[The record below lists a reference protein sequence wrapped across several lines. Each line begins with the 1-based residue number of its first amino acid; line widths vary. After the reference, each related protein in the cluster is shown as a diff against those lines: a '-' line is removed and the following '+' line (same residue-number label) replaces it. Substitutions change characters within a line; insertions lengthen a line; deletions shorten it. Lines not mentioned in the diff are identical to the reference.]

1 MKNVIDLRSAAA
13 VRRSPAGAA
22 VFHRARDLSP
32 PFRVFLSRLTGKSVG
47 IPGFPVVDAPLV
59 SLRSSAME
67 PLKDS
72 SNVTRLP
79 GAEDIRLR
87 EPPHNF
93 EAEQAL
99 LGAIL
104 INNAA
109 YQRVAEFLRP
119 EHFADPLHG
128 KLFDSLSR
136 LIERGQVVSAV
147 TLKTYVEQDE
157 DMKAAGGATYLARLA
172 AASVHVIDA
181 TAFGQAVHDLYL
193 RRQLID
199 LGEGVVNG
207 AFGGDVD
214 ETALNQIE
222 TAEKKLYDL
231 ASSGQTEGGFKPF
244 RVALT
249 EATVAAEAAYHRVGQ
264 LTGVASGL
272 FQLDQLLGG
281 LHRSDLI
288 ILAGRPSMGKTAL
301 ATNIAFN
308 AARAYREEIVDGKPK
323 AVDGAVVGFFSLE
336 MSSEQL
342 ATRMLAE
349 QAEVPSEKI
358 RKGELISS
366 DFDRVLSV
374 SHELEHLNFFIDDT
388 PALSIAA
395 LRTRARRLK
404 RTHGLGVL
412 VVDYLQL
419 LSPSGKNR
427 QDNRVQ
433 EVSEITRGLKTLAKE
448 LDVPVLALSQLSR
461 AVEQREDK
469 RPQLSDLRESG
480 SIEQDADVVMFV
492 YREEYYLTRS
502 EPTRRAEESDQRFNE
517 RHEGWRQR
525 CEQTYGK
532 AEVIVAKQRHGPTG
546 IVRLSFE
553 GQFTKFGNL
562 AADGEGPGPVFE

>member
-1 MKNVIDLRSAAA
+1 
-13 VRRSPAGAA
+13 
-22 VFHRARDLSP
+22 
-32 PFRVFLSRLTGKSVG
+32 
-47 IPGFPVVDAPLV
+47 
-59 SLRSSAME
+59 ME
-67 PLKDS
+67 PMNKS

-79 GAEDIRLR
+79 GTEDIRLR

-104 INNAA
+104 VNNAA
-109 YQRVAEFLRP
+109 YHRVAEFLKG

-128 KLFDSLSR
+128 KLFDSLAR
-136 LIERGQVVSAV
+136 LIERGQIVSAV
-147 TLKTYVEQDE
+147 TLKTYVESDE
-157 DMKAAGGATYLARLA
+157 TMKEAGGAAYLAGLA

-181 TAFGQAVHDLYL
+181 GDFGRMVHDLFL
-193 RRQLID
+193 LRQLIT
-199 LGEGVVNG
+199 LGEDVVNG
-207 AFGGDVD
+207 AFKPTLDA
-214 ETALNQIE
+214 TALEQIE
-222 TAEKKLYDL
+222 VAEKKLYDL
-231 ASSGQTEGGFKPF
+231 ASAGQTDGGFKPF
-244 RVALT
+244 RTALT
-249 EATVAAEAAYHRVGQ
+249 EAMVAAEAAYSRAGQ
-264 LTGVASGL
+264 LTGVATGL

-281 LHRSDLI
+281 LHKSDLI

-301 ATNIAFN
+301 ATNMAFN
-308 AARAYREEIVDGKPK
+308 AVKAYREEHGPDGRPV

-336 MSSEQL
+336 MSAEQL
-342 ATRMLAE
+342 ANRILSE
-349 QAEVPSEKI
+349 QAEISSEKI

-366 DFDRVLSV
+366 DFDKVLAV
-374 SHELEHLNFFIDDT
+374 SQQLEHLNLFIDDT
-388 PALSIAA
+388 PALTIAA

-404 RTHGLGVL
+404 RTRGLGLL

-419 LSPSGKNR
+419 LNPSGRSR
-427 QDNRVQ
+427 QENRVQ
-433 EVSEITRGLKTLAKE
+433 EISEITRGLKTLAKE

-469 RPQLSDLRESG
+469 RPQLADLRESG

-517 RHEGWRQR
+517 RHDAWKQR

-546 IVRLSFE
+546 IVRLAFE
-553 GQFTKFGNL
+553 GSITKFDNL
-562 AADGEGPGPVFE
+562 PADEERPLGPAF

>member
-1 MKNVIDLRSAAA
+1 
-13 VRRSPAGAA
+13 
-22 VFHRARDLSP
+22 
-32 PFRVFLSRLTGKSVG
+32 
-47 IPGFPVVDAPLV
+47 
-59 SLRSSAME
+59 ME
-67 PLKDS
+67 PLKD

-79 GAEDIRLR
+79 GTDDVRLR

-128 KLFDSLSR
+128 KLYDSLSR
-136 LIERGQVVSAV
+136 LIERGQVVSAI
-147 TLKTYVEQDE
+147 TLKTYVEGDE
-157 DMKAAGGATYLARLA
+157 SMKAAGGPAYLARLA

-181 TAFGQAVHDLYL
+181 ATFGRVVHDLYL

-214 ETALNQIE
+214 ESALQQIE
-222 TAEKKLYDL
+222 VTEKKLYEL
-231 ASSGQTEGGFKPF
+231 ATTGQTEGGFKAF
-244 RVALT
+244 RTALT

-264 LTGVASGL
+264 LTGVATGL
-272 FQLDQLLGG
+272 FQLDRLLGG

-288 ILAGRPSMGKTAL
+288 ILAGRPAMGKSAL
-301 ATNIAFN
+301 ATNIGFN
-308 AARAYREEIVDGKPK
+308 AARAYREEHGEDGKPR
-323 AVDGAVVGFFSLE
+323 AADGAVVGFFSLE
-336 MSSEQL
+336 MSAEQL
-342 ATRMLAE
+342 ATRMLSE
-349 QAEVPSEKI
+349 QAAVPSEKI
-358 RKGELISS
+358 RKGELIST

-374 SHELEHLNFFIDDT
+374 SHDLEHLNFFIDDT

-404 RTHGLGVL
+404 RTHGLGL
-412 VVDYLQL
+412 LIVDYLQL
-419 LSPSGKNR
+419 LAPSGKTR
-427 QDNRVQ
+427 QENRVQ

-448 LDVPVLALSQLSR
+448 LNVPVLALSQLSR

-469 RPQLSDLRESG
+469 RPQLADLRESG
-480 SIEQDADVVMFV
+480 SIEQDADVVMFI
-492 YREEYYLTRS
+492 YRDEYYLMRE
-502 EPTRRAEESDQRFNE
+502 EPKRRGDENDQRFNE
-517 RHEGWRQR
+517 RHELWRQR
-525 CEQTYGK
+525 CEQMYGK

-546 IVRLSFE
+546 IVRLAFE
-553 GQFTKFGNL
+553 GQYTKFENL
-562 AADGEGPGPVFE
+562 PAEADGPGPAF

>member
-1 MKNVIDLRSAAA
+1 MEPKKDETADTSNVVTLAA
-13 VRRSPAGAA
+13 V
-22 VFHRARDLSP
+22 V
-32 PFRVFLSRLTGKSVG
+32 
-47 IPGFPVVDAPLV
+47 
-59 SLRSSAME
+59 
-67 PLKDS
+67 
-72 SNVTRLP
+72 
-79 GAEDIRLR
+79 R

-99 LGAIL
+99 LGSIL
-104 INNAA
+104 VNNAA
-109 YQRVAEFLRP
+109 YHRVAEFLKG

-128 KLFDSLSR
+128 RLFDSLAR
-136 LIERGQVVSAV
+136 LIERGQVVSAI

-157 DMKAAGGATYLARLA
+157 AMKEAGGAAYIAKLA

-181 TAFGQAVHDLYL
+181 GEFGRLVHDLYL
-193 RRQLID
+193 LRQLID
-199 LGEGVVNG
+199 LGQDVVNS
-207 AFGGDVD
+207 AFKPTLD
-214 ETALNQIE
+214 ETAVEQIE
-222 TAEKKLYDL
+222 LAEKKLYDL
-231 ASSGQTEGGFKPF
+231 ASVGQTDGGFRPF
-244 RVALT
+244 RAALT
-249 EATVAAEAAYHRVGQ
+249 EAMVAAEAAYNRAGQ
-264 LTGVASGL
+264 LTGVATGL
-272 FQLDQLLGG
+272 VQLDQLLGG

-301 ATNIAFN
+301 ATNIAFH
-308 AARAYREEIVDGKPK
+308 AVKAYREEHGEDGKPK

-336 MSSEQL
+336 MSAEQL
-342 ATRMLAE
+342 ANRILSE
-349 QAEVPSEKI
+349 QVGISSEKI
-358 RKGELISS
+358 RRGELLSS
-366 DFDRVLSV
+366 DFDKVISV
-374 SHELEHLNFFIDDT
+374 SQDLEHLNLFIDDT

-404 RTHGLGVL
+404 RTRGLGL
-412 VVDYLQL
+412 LIVDYLQL
-419 LSPSGKNR
+419 LSPSGKSR
-427 QDNRVQ
+427 QENRVQ

-517 RHEGWRQR
+517 RHDGWKQR

-553 GQFTKFGNL
+553 GAITKFDNL
-562 AADGEGPGPVFE
+562 AADDEQPGGPAF

>member
-1 MKNVIDLRSAAA
+1 
-13 VRRSPAGAA
+13 
-22 VFHRARDLSP
+22 
-32 PFRVFLSRLTGKSVG
+32 
-47 IPGFPVVDAPLV
+47 
-59 SLRSSAME
+59 ME

-79 GAEDIRLR
+79 GAEDLRLR

-104 INNAA
+104 VNNAA

-157 DMKAAGGATYLARLA
+157 AMKAAGGASYLARLA

-181 TAFGQAVHDLYL
+181 AAFGQAVHDLYL

-214 ETALNQIE
+214 ETALSQIE
-222 TAEKKLYDL
+222 VAEKKLYDL

-244 RVALT
+244 RAALT

-301 ATNIAFN
+301 ATNIAFH
-308 AARAYREEIVDGKPK
+308 AVKSYREEHGEDGRPK
-323 AVDGAVVGFFSLE
+323 VVDGAVVGFFSLE

-342 ATRMLAE
+342 ATRILAE
-349 QAEVPSEKI
+349 QAGVPSEKI
-358 RKGELISS
+358 RKGELISG
-366 DFDRVLSV
+366 DFDRVLTV
-374 SHELEHLNFFIDDT
+374 SQELEHLNLFIDDT

-404 RTHGLGVL
+404 RTHGLGLL

-419 LSPSGKNR
+419 LNPSGKSR
-427 QDNRVQ
+427 QENRVQ

-517 RHEGWRQR
+517 RHDAWKQR

-553 GQFTKFGNL
+553 GATTKFDNL
-562 AADGEGPGPVFE
+562 PADEERPGGPAF

>member
-1 MKNVIDLRSAAA
+1 
-13 VRRSPAGAA
+13 
-22 VFHRARDLSP
+22 
-32 PFRVFLSRLTGKSVG
+32 
-47 IPGFPVVDAPLV
+47 
-59 SLRSSAME
+59 ME
-67 PLKDS
+67 PLKDT

-104 INNAA
+104 VNNNA
-109 YQRVAEFLRP
+109 YQRVAEFLRA

-147 TLKTYVEQDE
+147 TLKTYVENDE
-157 DMKAAGGATYLARLA
+157 DLKAAGGATYLARLA

-181 TAFGQAVHDLYL
+181 GAFGRAVHDLYL

-207 AFGGDVD
+207 AFGGDVED
-214 ETALNQIE
+214 TALSQIE
-222 TAEKKLYDL
+222 VAEKKLYDL
-231 ASSGQTEGGFKPF
+231 ASTGQTEGGFRPF
-244 RVALT
+244 RSALT
-249 EATVAAEAAYHRVGQ
+249 EATVAAEAAYHRAGQ
-264 LTGVASGL
+264 LTGVATGL

-288 ILAGRPSMGKTAL
+288 ILAGRPSMGKSSL
-301 ATNIAFN
+301 ATNMGFN
-308 AARAYREEIVDGKPK
+308 AARAYREEHGEDGRPK
-323 AVDGAVVGFFSLE
+323 VADGAVVGFFSLE
-336 MSSEQL
+336 MSAEQL
-342 ATRMLAE
+342 ATRMISE
-349 QAEVPSEKI
+349 QAAIPSEKI
-358 RKGELISS
+358 RKGELISA

-404 RTHGLGVL
+404 RTHGLGL
-412 VVDYLQL
+412 LIVDYLQL
-419 LSPSGKNR
+419 LSPAGKSR
-427 QDNRVQ
+427 QENRVQ

-469 RPQLSDLRESG
+469 RPQLADLRESG
-480 SIEQDADVVMFV
+480 SIEQDADVVMFI
-492 YREEYYLTRS
+492 YREEYYLTRE
-502 EPTRRAEESDQRFNE
+502 EPKRRTEESDQRFNE
-517 RHEGWRQR
+517 RHDAWRQR

-546 IVRLSFE
+546 IVRLAFE
-553 GQFTKFGNL
+553 GQFTKFDNL
-562 AADGEGPGPVFE
+562 SGDDERPLAPSF